1 MFLIGS
7 APYNVVYTH
16 FLGCYFGG
24 QARRLA
30 SHLLMINRNSM
41 QTVSVTIDRFV
52 EEKFENLLNE
62 YGYEFSK
69 HYHYLSDE
77 SNASSGS
84 EEVSF
89 VLTSEDEFDLIE
101 LGMLNEC
108 ARQIQQLERLDLE
121 NYRNLFEDV
130 QFPRVQDERLLQ
142 PKNKFSN

>member
-1 MFLIGS
+1 
-7 APYNVVYTH
+7 
-16 FLGCYFGG
+16 
-24 QARRLA
+24 
-30 SHLLMINRNSM
+30 M

-52 EEKFENLLNE
+52 EEKFEDLLNE

-69 HYHYLSDE
+69 HYNYLSDE
-77 SNASSGS
+77 GSDSSGV

-108 ARQIQQLERLDLE
+108 ARQIQQLEKLDME

-130 QFPRVQDERLLQ
+130 QMPRIHDKRLLQ
-142 PKNKFSN
+142 TKDKFSN